1 MTPTQPAM
9 TSPAPSFSQRL
20 SDLDGSFGHAENRE
34 PMSGW
39 TAASEHVERHATG
52 VAPAFGRDPNAFR
65 GERVLQLVP
74 VVNDKPSPSADALEE
89 RELVLAAQRGDNAA
103 FAGLVRK
110 HQRRAYAVARSI
122 VLSHDDAEDAVQEG
136 FLHAFRAMD
145 RFRPEQAFGAWLHR
159 IVANA
164 SLDMARRR
172 KVRDA
177 DELPESL
184 SSPHR
189 DPAEADELK
198 DRLAQALATLGERQ
212 RSVIVL
218 HDVEGYKHA
227 EIGALLGIPEGTA
240 RSDLH
245 HARAHMRRQLG
256 NLRSDS

>member
-1 MTPTQPAM
+1 MTPPHRM
-9 TSPAPSFSQRL
+9 TSLALPISASRPSSGGERAETEGLGQ
-20 SDLDGSFGHAENRE
+20 GHAADPVGVR
-34 PMSGW
+34 
-39 TAASEHVERHATG
+39 VER
-52 VAPAFGRDPNAFR
+52 VSP
-65 GERVLQLVP
+65 LVS
-74 VVNDKPSPSADALEE
+74 VNDLPFPSADVLEE
-89 RELVLAAQRGDNAA
+89 RALVHAAQRGDNSA
-103 FAGLVRK
+103 FAGLVHR

-136 FLHAFRAMD
+136 FLHAFRALE

-164 SLDMARRR
+164 ALDIARRR

-177 DELPESL
+177 DELPETL

-189 DPAEADELK
+189 DPAEADELRT
-198 DRLAQALATLGERQ
+198 RLAQALATLGERQ
-212 RSVIVL
+212 RSVIVM

-245 HARAHMRRQLG
+245 HARSHLRRLLG
-256 NLRSDS
+256 NLWSIK